1 MCLIGFI
8 VTQRRAHDG
17 SQTIKFLS
25 QSSGEEITRS
35 LQPPLGDTFT
45 PLCSAQRPVVPS
57 ALGSVTLWL
66 SALWICCSARFVG
79 KKQGNA
85 LILFSRMHPVT
96 EEKIELGF
104 GEHRKVNPAFVVSVA
119 WNGFSLSTTTT
130 KHFCELNF
138 ECEIFRNISHWG
150 RKGEREQALI
160 YGAVQ
165 CRDGMPWSR
174 SWKDAFVWKLG
185 EKENLDEGI
194 KNEELRFVW

>member
-25 QSSGEEITRS
+25 QSSREEITRS
-35 LQPPLGDTFT
+35 QQPPLGDTCT
-45 PLCSAQRPVVPS
+45 PPCSAQRPVVPS
-57 ALGSVTLWL
+57 ALGSVALWL
-66 SALWICCSARFVG
+66 CALWICCSACFVA

-104 GEHRKVNPAFVVSVA
+104 GEHGKVNPAFVVSVA

-130 KHFCELNF
+130 TKNFCELNL
-138 ECEIFRNISHWG
+138 ECEIFINISHWG
-150 RKGEREQALI
+150 
-160 YGAVQ
+160 
-165 CRDGMPWSR
+165 M
-174 SWKDAFVWKLG
+174 
-185 EKENLDEGI
+185 
-194 KNEELRFVW
+194 